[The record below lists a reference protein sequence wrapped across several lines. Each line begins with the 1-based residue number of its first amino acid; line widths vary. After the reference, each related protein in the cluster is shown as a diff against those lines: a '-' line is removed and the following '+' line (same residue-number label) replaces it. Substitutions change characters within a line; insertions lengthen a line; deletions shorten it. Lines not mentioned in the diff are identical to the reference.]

1 VEILSLAKCATA
13 PEGLALSS
21 GRRITMQPDFVLIRN
36 EVILGSMGQHS
47 STGSQ
52 NRWGIVIFTMAAV
65 GL

>member
-1 VEILSLAKCATA
+1 
-13 PEGLALSS
+13 
-21 GRRITMQPDFVLIRN
+21 MQPDFVLIRN